1 MPYAFTEQGVAMLS
15 GVLSSDIA
23 IEVNIRII
31 RIFTKLR
38 ELLLTHKDILLKLE
52 QLEKQ
57 VVQNSEDIQMIFT
70 ALKELLNPPQE
81 PRPRIGFRRPGEEE

>member
-1 MPYAFTEQGVAMLS
+1 MLS
-15 GVLSSDIA
+15 GVLSSDRA

-31 RIFTKLR
+31 RIFTRLR
-38 ELLLTHKDILLKLE
+38 EMLLTHTDILLKME

-57 VVQNSEDIQMIFT
+57 VVQNSDDIQMIFT

-81 PRPRIGFRRPGEEE
+81 PRNRIGFRRKDELA